1 VTEPTEITDPAAQ
14 AAAARVRESLDQL
27 EVVRDQ
33 APEEQ
38 VAAFAAAQRT
48 LAGTLSD
55 IDNE

>member
-1 VTEPTEITDPAAQ
+1 VTEPTEITDSVAQ

-27 EVVRDQ
+27 NAVREH